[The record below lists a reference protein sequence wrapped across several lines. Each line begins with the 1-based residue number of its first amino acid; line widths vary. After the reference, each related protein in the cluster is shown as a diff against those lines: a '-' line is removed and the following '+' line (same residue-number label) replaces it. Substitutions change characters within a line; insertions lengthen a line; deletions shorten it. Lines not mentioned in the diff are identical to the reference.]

1 MGNSNK
7 KAKEKLIELYGPE
20 CFIEKLHLRPD
31 REPKRYTGKKKD
43 LIRLKQ
49 LTYHHIREKRNGGRA
64 TIENGALLSHENHQ
78 WFNKQ
83 PPEAQRIM
91 NQAFQDYK
99 RSMNVAI
106 MQGATVLDAQRLNF
120 DMSDC
125 IEIPLEKDTVETKR
139 KYNRAKVN
147 RYYQKII
154 DEELE
159 L

>member
-31 REPKRYTGKKKD
+31 SEPKRYAGKKKD

-64 TIENGALLSHENHQ
+64 TIENGALLSYENHQ

-106 MQGATVLDAQRLNF
+106 MQGATVLDAQQLKF

>member
-7 KAKEKLIELYGPE
+7 KAKEKLVELYGPE
-20 CFIEKLHLRPD
+20 CFIEKLHLRPET
-31 REPKRYTGKKKD
+31 EPKRFTGKKKD
-43 LIRLKQ
+43 LARLRQ

-64 TIENGALLSHENHQ
+64 TVENGALLSNENHQ

-83 PPEAQRIM
+83 SPEAQRIM

-99 RSMNVAI
+99 RTLNVAI
-106 MQGATVLDAQRLNF
+106 MQGATVLEAKKIEI
-120 DMSDC
+120 DMSDY
-125 IEIPLEKDTVETKR
+125 IEIPLEKNTTETKK